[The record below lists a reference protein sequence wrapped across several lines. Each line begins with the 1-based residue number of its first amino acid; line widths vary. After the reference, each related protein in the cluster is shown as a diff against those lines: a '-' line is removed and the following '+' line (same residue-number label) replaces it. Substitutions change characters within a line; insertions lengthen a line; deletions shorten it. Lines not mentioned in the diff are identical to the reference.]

1 MDTLLTGNLLYLT
14 VAWGIIT
21 AVLILLFIYRRILTS
36 KEEGK
41 GHLYLDGA
49 EEGAATQEHEIA
61 SRLLRLS
68 KPIIGLTVASAAL
81 LLVIAGLWISQQLSV
96 ALASSA
102 GR

>member
-1 MDTLLTGNLLYLT
+1 MDTLLTGKLLYLT

-21 AVLILLFIYRRILTS
+21 AVLILLFVYRRILTS

-49 EEGAATQEHEIA
+49 EEVAATEEREIA
-61 SRLLRLS
+61 ARLLRLS
-68 KPIIGLTVASAAL
+68 KPIIGLTVTSVGL
-81 LLVIAGLWISQQLSV
+81 LLVITGLWISQQLTV
-96 ALASSA
+96 ALAS